1 MASTLVF
8 MAIFA
13 IDFIAFVLALAAEHM
28 RSTAKAATDSDS
40 SYSYC
45 VYSSDIATKLGAIAF
60 VLLLASQVF
69 SMGASS
75 YFRKGMN
82 YGGSRTSAVIPS
94 IISWI
99 TFFIAEACLLGGA
112 IKNAQHTKYRTISGT
127 DGLRCQTLSAGVFE
141 AGAAFIL
148 ITSIVSKMSYV
159 CFFNS
164 DGGFET
170 GSSSSCELGTYA
182 SLNQGDQHD

>member
-1 MASTLVF
+1 MGSTLVF

-28 RSTAKAATDSDS
+28 RSTAKATTDSDLM
-40 SYSYC
+40 YSYC

-99 TFFIAEACLLGGA
+99 TFFIAEACLLGGS

-148 ITSIVSKMSYV
+148 ITSMVSKMSYV

-170 GSSSSCELGTYA
+170 GSSSSYELGTYT

>member
-1 MASTLVF
+1 MGSTLVF

-28 RSTAKAATDSDS
+28 RSTAKAVTDSDLI
-40 SYSYC
+40 YSYC

-99 TFFIAEACLLGGA
+99 TFFIAEACLLGGS
-112 IKNAQHTKYRTISGT
+112 IKNAQRTKYRTVSGA
-127 DGLRCQTLSAGVFE
+127 DGLRCQTLNAGVFE

-148 ITSIVSKMSYV
+148 ITSMVSKMSYV

-170 GSSSSCELGTYA
+170 GSSSSYELGTYT